1 MEWSAFGVKDPFF
14 CYEKITLS
22 KMWNIKNHDA
32 FGFVSP
38 IDLSKNAMVSEVKG
52 HLKEVNCGEC
62 SYKTPNIFLSTGTD
76 GRVKVWDLNVMK
88 CIIEMPA
95 CNTSCH

>member
-1 MEWSAFGVKDPFF
+1 MVDLF
-14 CYEKITLS
+14 LS
-22 KMWNIKNHDA
+22 K
-32 FGFVSP
+32 
-38 IDLSKNAMVSEVKG
+38 IDLAKNAMVSEVKG

-95 CNTSCH
+95 CNTSCHQAAWHPVNDKLFSTVGADGSLKIWDLSS